1 MVYTKSQYIYL
12 YWYIW
17 SILNPSTYISIC
29 IYGLTKSQYIYLYW
43 YIWSILNPRTY
54 ISIGIYGLY

>member
-17 SILNPSTYISIC
+17 SILNPSTYISIGV
-29 IYGLTKSQYIYLYW
+29 YG
-43 YIWSILNPRTY
+43 ILNPNTY

>member
-1 MVYTKSQYIYL
+1 MAL
-12 YWYIW
+12 
-17 SILNPSTYISIC
+17 LNPSTYISIG

-43 YIWSILNPRTY
+43 YIWPRLNPSTY